1 VSKPGNKP
9 ESIREVDVLI
19 VGASLSASAA
29 SKRLVDA
36 GYETVAID
44 RYTLPRNKPC
54 SGIIS
59 PRGHRFLIEN
69 FGPLPR
75 EVLHDPTSCRGVT
88 FHFRGMIQMPMEFD
102 HGSTPHLNR
111 KNSDYW
117 AIKQS
122 KVEVHD
128 NTCLIDLE
136 DKGKYVEVF
145 ARRNGEEIRYRARLV
160 IGADGTNSQV
170 VRSLYPG
177 YRKSIKWFMVKQ
189 HLHEIIECPLDP
201 EYFHFWFHPELGY
214 YTWSHERNG
223 RQIVGVG
230 HDAEEKKLS
239 RRHRMTIEYLE
250 QHYGVK
256 LKPTE
261 DREGVVNNFGLSLIN
276 RYVFGKGNVIVTGQ
290 AAGFLNMIAEG
301 MSCALHSGAIAGEA
315 AVESMRRNSDLQS
328 VYRETIA
335 SEVRRCSDQWNP
347 IKILFD
353 RPHEADFREALSR
366 LQGRDK
372 RKVIVEIFR
381 FLYPWG
387 QYNWGRQILMQAVLR
402 ELRGNYSPSRWL

>member
-1 VSKPGNKP
+1 MSRP
-9 ESIREVDVLI
+9 EGIREVDVLI
-19 VGASLSASAA
+19 VGAGLSAAAA

-36 GYETVAID
+36 GYETVAIE
-44 RYTLPRNKPC
+44 RYALPRNKPC

-75 EVLHDPTSCRGVT
+75 EILHEPTSCQGVT
-88 FHFRGMIQMPMEFD
+88 FHFRGMIQMPMDFD
-102 HGSTPHLNR
+102 YGSTPHLNR
-111 KNSDYW
+111 MNSDYW
-117 AIKQS
+117 AVKQS

-128 NTCLIDLE
+128 RTRLISLE
-136 DKGKYVEVF
+136 NRGNHVEVL
-145 ARRNGEEIRYRARLV
+145 AKQDKEDVRYRARMV

-170 VRSLYPG
+170 VCSLYPG
-177 YRKSIKWFMVKQ
+177 YRQSINWFTVRQ
-189 HLHEIIECPLDP
+189 YLHEIIECPLDRR
-201 EYFHFWFHPELGY
+201 YFHFWFHPGLGY

-223 RQIVGVG
+223 RQIIGVG
-230 HDAEEKKLS
+230 HKAGDKLTA
-239 RRHRMTIEYLE
+239 RHQKTIEYLE
-250 QHYGVK
+250 KHYGVK

-261 DREGVVNNFGLSLIN
+261 DKETVVNNFGLSLIN

-315 AVESMRRNSDLQS
+315 AVEAMRSNADLQS
-328 VYRETIA
+328 VYRQMIA

-347 IKILFD
+347 IKILFG

-366 LQGRDK
+366 LRGRDK
-372 RKVIVEIFR
+372 RKVIVEILK

-387 QYNWGRQILMQAVLR
+387 EYNWGRQMVMQALIR